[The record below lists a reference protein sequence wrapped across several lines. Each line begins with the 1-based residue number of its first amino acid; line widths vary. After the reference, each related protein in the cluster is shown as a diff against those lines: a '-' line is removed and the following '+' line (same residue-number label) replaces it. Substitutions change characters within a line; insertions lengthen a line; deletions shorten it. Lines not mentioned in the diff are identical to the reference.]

1 MSQITRIEEIPNKG
15 RGLIANIDIQE
26 SELIEESSIL
36 IFSKAAAKSCEII
49 NYTYP
54 YDYTDAGQYDP
65 GVDSVCI
72 ALGNSTLINCSAD
85 SNTTWEIDPVTKL
98 FRLFAKRFIA
108 ANEEITLYYG
118 LSEEQ
123 MLERGWT
130 T

>member
-1 MSQITRIEEIPNKG
+1 MSQITRIDNIPNKG
-15 RGLIANIDIQE
+15 RGLVANIDIQE

-49 NYTYP
+49 HYTYP
-54 YDYTDAGQYDP
+54 YDYTESGEYDP

-85 SNTTWEIDPVTKL
+85 SNTTWEIDPTTKL

-123 MLERGWT
+123 ILARAWIP
-130 T
+130 

>member
-1 MSQITRIEEIPNKG
+1 MSQITRIGEIPNKG
-15 RGLIANIDIQE
+15 RGLIANVDIQE
-26 SELIEESSIL
+26 SELIEESSII

-54 YDYTDAGQYDP
+54 YDYTYEGRYDP

-85 SNTTWEIDPVTKL
+85 SNTTWEIDPVNKL

-108 ANEEITLYYG
+108 ADEEITLYYG
-118 LSEEQ
+118 LTEEQ

>member
-1 MSQITRIEEIPNKG
+1 MSQITRIDQIPNKG
-15 RGLIANIDIQE
+15 RGLVANIDIQE

-36 IFSKAAAKSCEII
+36 IFSKASAKLCGLI

-54 YDYTDAGQYDP
+54 YDYTATGEYDP

-85 SNTTWEIDPVTKL
+85 SNTTWEIDPTTKL

-118 LSEEQ
+118 LTEEQ

-130 T
+130 S

>member
-1 MSQITRIEEIPNKG
+1 MSQITRIDDIPNKG
-15 RGLIANIDIQE
+15 RGLVANIDIQE

-36 IFSKAAAKSCEII
+36 IFSKAAAKLCEII

-54 YDYTDAGQYDP
+54 YDYTDSGQYDP

-85 SNTTWEIDPVTKL
+85 SNTTWEIDPTTKL

-130 T
+130 P

>member
-26 SELIEESSIL
+26 SELIEESSII

-54 YDYTDAGQYDP
+54 YDYTYEGRYDP

-85 SNTTWEIDPVTKL
+85 SNTTWEIDPVNKV

-118 LSEEQ
+118 LTEEQ